1 MGTFVPPARG
11 SAPGVRSVRS
21 PERQDSHDEVTT
33 WFVRWCDARCIS
45 VRDLAE
51 ILGTSAP
58 LASRKRRGET
68 PITLVDIRKFP
79 ARYRHT
85 LIAEF
90 TAFVCSLDSFAA

>member
-1 MGTFVPPARG
+1 MDPRIPPARG
-11 SAPGVRSVRS
+11 SSPGIRSVRS
-21 PERQDSHDEVTT
+21 PERQGSHDEVTT

-58 LASRKRRGET
+58 LASLKRRGET
-68 PITLVDIRKFP
+68 PITLVDLRKFP

-90 TAFVCSLDSFAA
+90 SAFVCSLDSFAA